1 MNAAIGNGP
10 SSLHAV
16 PTVLVCTVASQ
27 SVYVIG
33 LKFSLAEEKLDQKAR
48 VYRHDGFSG

>member
-16 PTVLVCTVASQ
+16 QTVLVCTV
-27 SVYVIG
+27 
-33 LKFSLAEEKLDQKAR
+33 SLTEEKLVQEAR